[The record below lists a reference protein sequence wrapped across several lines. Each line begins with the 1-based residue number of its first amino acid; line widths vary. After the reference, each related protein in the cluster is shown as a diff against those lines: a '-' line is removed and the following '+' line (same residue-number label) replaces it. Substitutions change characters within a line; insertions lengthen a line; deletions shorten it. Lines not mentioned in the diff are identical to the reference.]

1 MLDNIVT
8 DGMRVAAEVRR
19 RMEEAQK
26 ELDRGAVTRGTD
38 EDKDDDDD
46 DEEEDFGARDLL
58 EGAEAD
64 AGAASKSGTS
74 SSSAGAVASPTLG
87 GPSSLLDKPLVAE
100 PSPNLLSSAA
110 SIKSTSSEVEKSTM
124 FER

>member
-19 RMEEAQK
+19 RMEEAQR
-26 ELDRGAVTRGTD
+26 EVDRGAVTRGTD
-38 EDKDDDDD
+38 EAREEEDDD
-46 DEEEDFGARDLL
+46 DEEEEYGARDLL

-64 AGAASKSGTS
+64 AGAASKSGTA
-74 SSSAGAVASPTLG
+74 SSAGAEIASPTSG
-87 GPSSLLDKPLVAE
+87 GPSSLLDKPIVAD
-100 PSPNLLSSAA
+100 PSPNLSSAA
-110 SIKSTSSEVEKSTM
+110 SIRSTSSEVEKSTM